1 MARPASSPNATNW
14 DSVSEIAPLE
24 TAIDVTLLSPPRATK
39 AALVRSPPVSLTAI
53 DKVGVPGRL
62 MPSTVATCR

>member
-1 MARPASSPNATNW
+1 LARPAVSPVNC

-24 TAIDVTLLSPPRATK
+24 TAMDVTLLSLPSATN

-62 MPSTVATCR
+62 TASTVETCR